1 LRSQPLAAY
10 SRTRA
15 HPDEAVSQI
24 GRPVLTMGSCRPR
37 LAMQRQRE
45 LIEELLLAREAT
57 DLKFNELADEILN
70 SLEDCQD

>member
-1 LRSQPLAAY
+1 MRPKRPFPKA
-10 SRTRA
+10 TT
-15 HPDEAVSQI
+15 
-24 GRPVLTMGSCRPR
+24 RPVLTMGSCRPR